1 MPMIEI
7 VRKRHMEQQ
16 YVNRIATLVR
26 KGKPFRACLHES
38 GFEVQLLP
46 DWRPKLLHERTRR
59 RLIRRGA
66 LIREDMFDGKD
77 LRVIYE
83 RSW

>member
-1 MPMIEI
+1 MTETDRMIRLE
-7 VRKRHMEQQ
+7 RWYMQ
-16 YVNRIATLVR
+16 RIERLVR
-26 KGKPFRACLHES
+26 EGKPFRACLHRW

-59 RLIRRGA
+59 RLIRRGV
-66 LIREDMFDGKD
+66 LLREDTFDGQD
-77 LRVIYE
+77 LRVVYE

>member
-1 MPMIEI
+1 MREIDRMSRLEQRYMSRIEHLTRDGI
-7 VRKRHMEQQ
+7 
-16 YVNRIATLVR
+16 
-26 KGKPFRACLHES
+26 PFRACLHQW
-38 GFEVQLLP
+38 GYEVQLLP

-66 LIREDMFDGKD
+66 LIREDTFDGQD